1 MPSYSTLCNY
11 HMVHPCSRVGTY
23 KNLKPTEEKNK
34 KKFVRHFTICSSV
47 TISLAISLF
56 ISCLILLIPINS
68 RREFIRL
75 TCERKMWT
83 HIERN
88 KIEDKRKSQRLQ
100 VYGVASVEYRLLLL
114 ILTSQKS
121 WLL

>member
-1 MPSYSTLCNY
+1 
-11 HMVHPCSRVGTY
+11 
-23 KNLKPTEEKNK
+23 
-34 KKFVRHFTICSSV
+34 
-47 TISLAISLF
+47 
-56 ISCLILLIPINS
+56 
-68 RREFIRL
+68 
-75 TCERKMWT
+75 MWT